1 MGLKSLNWIPR
12 PQVGTGCKRTGICIQ
27 NWRWGGIEYTWVEGE
42 QELVCKLRIQREP
55 KLGRRRKE
63 VLERLQRQW
72 NAART
77 LSLQT
82 YSWVCGWRGI
92 VWGPWVSSE
101 RARRSWPLGFM
112 QQHAWGPPQTYHI
125 YQRTWYRRNDEF
137 PWIGLSLVAF
147 GARCGGGKM
156 GLLFSSV
163 FWAAQSLTA
172 NNSSLSQ
179 NEAELAYINMI
190 NNVSAGSR

>member
-1 MGLKSLNWIPR
+1 MMTTNSERQWAQSGNSMHPLAWNVSLLGILQMGLKSLNWIPR

-92 VWGPWVSSE
+92 VWGGPQACCCIKPRGQLLLALSE
-101 RARRSWPLGFM
+101 LTHG
-112 QQHAWGPPQTYHI
+112 PQTIPLHP
-125 YQRTWYRRNDEF
+125 QTQ
-137 PWIGLSLVAF
+137 L
-147 GARCGGGKM
+147 
-156 GLLFSSV
+156 
-163 FWAAQSLTA
+163 
-172 NNSSLSQ
+172 
-179 NEAELAYINMI
+179 
-190 NNVSAGSR
+190 